1 MTELPSEVATVPPAG
16 GGTVV
21 PPEET
26 EKPTD
31 EFEERVSRLLEM
43 IQADPAVRDR
53 VLVELYVT
61 IAEFKLQLDVMQ
73 AEFAALGPKGIFKMM
88 RGG

>member
-1 MTELPSEVATVPPAG
+1 MTELPFEVATVPPAG

-21 PPEET
+21 APESEET
-26 EKPTD
+26 TD
-31 EFEERVSRLLEM
+31 DFKERVDRILEM

>member
-1 MTELPSEVATVPPAG
+1 MTEPVTDATVPPAG

-21 PPEET
+21 PSET
-26 EKPTD
+26 EDQTD
-31 EFEERVSRLLEM
+31 EFQERVNRILEM
-43 IQADPAVRDR
+43 IAEDPAVANR

-61 IAEFKLQLDVMQ
+61 VAEFKLQLDVMQ

>member
-1 MTELPSEVATVPPAG
+1 VTEPTSEVATVPPAG

-21 PPEET
+21 APEEV
-26 EKPTD
+26 EAN
-31 EFEERVSRLLEM
+31 EFEERVSRLLAM
-43 IQADPAVRDR
+43 IEADPSVRDR

-61 IAEFKLQLDVMQ
+61 IAEFKLQIDQMQ

>member
-1 MTELPSEVATVPPAG
+1 MTELPSEVASVPPAG
-16 GGTVV
+16 GGTDVA
-21 PPEET
+21 PEE
-26 EKPTD
+26 D
-31 EFEERVSRLLEM
+31 EFKERVDRILEM

-61 IAEFKLQLDVMQ
+61 IAEFKLQVDQMQ